1 MSELIYKDEVSLI
14 IGAAI
19 EVQKN
24 LGTGFLEPVY
34 QEALEIEFLDKKIP
48 YMREKELMIYYKD
61 KVLNKRYI
69 ADFICYNEIIVEL
82 KVCDGLSGAHVSQV
96 LNYLNA
102 TKAKLGV
109 LINFGKIP
117 LEFKRIVHF

>member
-1 MSELIYKDEVSLI
+1 MSELIYKDESNLI

-34 QEALEIEFLDKKIP
+34 QEALEMEFVERNILFE
-48 YMREKELMIYYKD
+48 REKELVIKYKGKD
-61 KVLNKRYI
+61 LKKKYN
-69 ADFICYNEIIVEL
+69 ADFVCYDKIIIEL
-82 KVCDGLSGAHVSQV
+82 KVCEGISSTHKSQV

-102 TKAKLGV
+102 TKFKLGII
-109 LINFGKIP
+109 INFAVIP
-117 LEFKRIVHF
+117 LEFKRIVL